1 MLEFVLLLYT
11 SSMCLYNNALIYYEK
26 TYGKFWNDLMWIEY
40 SKTFIKHCN
49 QCLYCL
55 IILLNGL

>member
-1 MLEFVLLLYT
+1 
-11 SSMCLYNNALIYYEK
+11 MCLYNNALIYYEK